1 MVNTKLFK
9 SSFRLNL
16 TNTVVRNAFVYAE
29 RGLYVKKKKTM
40 VSSRNFLNEM
50 FSSFQ
55 IDCCES
61 SNIGKFWVLMGNL
74 NGE

>member
-29 RGLYVKKKKTM
+29 RGLYVKKKKTL

-55 IDCCES
+55 IDAVIVVKVRILI
-61 SNIGKFWVLMGNL
+61 NFGF
-74 NGE
+74 